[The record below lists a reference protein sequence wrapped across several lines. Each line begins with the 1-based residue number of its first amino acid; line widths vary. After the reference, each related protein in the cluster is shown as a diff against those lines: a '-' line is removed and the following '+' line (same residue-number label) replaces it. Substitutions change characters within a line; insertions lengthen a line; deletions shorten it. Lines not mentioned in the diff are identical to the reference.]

1 MTATESIRAVGADD
15 RSPQS
20 HPNAI
25 LAIVLVAYFMIIL
38 DISIVLTGLPQIR
51 DELGFSTVGLSWVQN
66 AYLLVFGG
74 LLLLGA
80 RAGDLLGRRRM
91 FMVGLAVFTVASLVI
106 GAAPSAQ
113 LLLAG
118 RAAQGLGAAI
128 LVPSTLALL
137 TSSFRE
143 GPERTR
149 AVAYYGAVA
158 GIGASVGLVLGG
170 VFADVFS
177 WRAGFLIN
185 VPIGIA
191 MLVAARRFLPEST
204 RSSGRFDVPGAL
216 SSTFGM
222 GALVFAILHGAESGW
237 GEPFTLGAF
246 AAAAVLLTAF
256 VLHERRSPHPIMP
269 LRLFGSRVRSGA
281 YATRML
287 FLGAMTG
294 YFFFLTQFFQG
305 VFGFSPLVAGLA
317 FLPMTVVNFAVAMSV
332 TRLTRRFGNAP
343 LLIVGLAVTVIG
355 MAWLSRLSVDSAY
368 LTDLAL
374 PMVLIGVGQGLAF
387 APMTSAGVS
396 GVEPTDAGAASGLV
410 NAAHQL
416 GGSLGLGILT
426 AVGVAA
432 AAGTTGTDQALAQR
446 VSGALSGGSVLLAVA
461 LAVSVACIARMPRLG
476 RDRRAVAEGVDA
488 PSDG

>member
-1 MTATESIRAVGADD
+1 MTTTEPTSAIGETDSASLSGR
-15 RSPQS
+15 S
-20 HPNAI
+20 HPTAV
-25 LAIVLVAYFMIIL
+25 LAIILVSYFMIIL

-80 RAGDLLGRRRM
+80 RAGDILGRRRM
-91 FMVGLAVFTVASLVI
+91 FMVGLAVFTLASLVI
-106 GAAPSAQ
+106 GAAPTAAW
-113 LLLAG
+113 LLAG
-118 RAAQGLGAAI
+118 RAAQGVGAAI

-137 TSSFRE
+137 TANFRE

-191 MLVAARRFLPEST
+191 MLFAAKRYLTETPRH
-204 RSSGRFDVPGAL
+204 SGRFDVVGAL
-216 SSTFGM
+216 CSTLGM
-222 GALVFAILHGAESGW
+222 GALVFGILHAAETGW
-237 GEPFTLGAF
+237 DDPLALGSF
-246 AAAAVLLTAF
+246 GAAAVLLTTL
-256 VLHERRSPHPIMP
+256 VLNERRSQHPIMP
-269 LRLFGSRVRSGA
+269 LPLFTSRVRSGA
-281 YATRML
+281 YGVRML

-294 YFFFLTQFFQG
+294 YFFFLTQFLQG

-317 FLPMTVVNFAVAMSV
+317 FLPMTAVNFAVAMAV
-332 TRLTRRFGNAP
+332 PRLTHRFGNTA
-343 LLIVGLAVTVIG
+343 LLIVGIAVTLIG
-355 MAWLSRLSVDSAY
+355 MVWLSRLSAESAY
-368 LTDLAL
+368 LTAVAL

-387 APMTSAGVS
+387 APMTSAGMS
-396 GVEPTDAGAASGLV
+396 GVDSKDAGAASGVV
-410 NAAHQL
+410 NTAHQL

-426 AVGVAA
+426 AVGVAS
-432 AAGTTGTDQALAQR
+432 AAGVTATDAALAQR
-446 VSGALSGGSVLLAVA
+446 VSGALTGGSVLLCLA
-461 LAVSVACIARMPRLG
+461 LVVSVVFIARMPRLG
-476 RDRRAVAEGVDA
+476 RARTIPSEGA
-488 PSDG
+488 S